1 MLNSSIAQIAV
12 FLVVLCILMYLWD
25 MVVIWRRK
33 SIDRNFDIAEA
44 IVDTVF
50 VLIKIAII
58 VIPTYIFIHRG
69 A

>member
-12 FLVVLCILMYLWD
+12 FLVVLCIWLYIWD
-25 MVVIWRRK
+25 MIVIYRRK
-33 SIDRNFDIAEA
+33 SADRNIDIAEA
-44 IVDTVF
+44 IWDTVV

-58 VIPTYIFIHRG
+58 TIPTYIFVHRG

>member
-12 FLVVLCILMYLWD
+12 FLVVLCIWLYIWD
-25 MVVIWRRK
+25 MIVIYRRN
-33 SIDRNFDIAEA
+33 IDIAEA
-44 IVDTVF
+44 IWDTVV

-58 VIPTYIFIHRG
+58 TIPTYIFIHQG

>member
-12 FLVVLCILMYLWD
+12 FLVVLCIWLYIWD
-25 MVVIWRRK
+25 MIVIYRRK
-33 SIDRNFDIAEA
+33 SADRNIEIAEA
-44 IVDTVF
+44 IWDTVV

-58 VIPTYIFIHRG
+58 TIPTYIFVHRG